1 NRAEGRDDP
10 KAQVR
15 KVPSLLPQEG
25 PKDGKASKS
34 RHFPL
39 ASGGEKARTG
49 GAVFQAPLRDR
60 GAYIESDIT
69 AGAAGEPLTR
79 RDWPALVEAAVDRG
93 EASFELFRR
102 APVGDADVGGRGEEA
117 SGNDRDSVSLKESLR
132 EARGTL
138 PVDEAREADRRAGR
152 RAFET

>member
-1 NRAEGRDDP
+1 MRRERFPSGPMTGAWRPSSGCSSSESQPCSTLATASRVLTSVGGRGAELRVSSLELFQSVRLLQRNRAEGRDDP

-69 AGAAGEPLTR
+69 AVPQVNR
-79 RDWPALVEAAVDRG
+79 
-93 EASFELFRR
+93 
-102 APVGDADVGGRGEEA
+102 
-117 SGNDRDSVSLKESLR
+117 
-132 EARGTL
+132 
-138 PVDEAREADRRAGR
+138 
-152 RAFET
+152 